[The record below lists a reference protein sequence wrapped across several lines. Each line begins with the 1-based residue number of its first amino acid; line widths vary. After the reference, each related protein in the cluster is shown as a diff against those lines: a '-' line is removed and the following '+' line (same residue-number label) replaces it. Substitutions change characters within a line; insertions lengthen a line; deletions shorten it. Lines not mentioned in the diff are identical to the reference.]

1 MRHFVL
7 EVAKP
12 LLLFLKNMIDFTLTE
27 DQELIQK
34 TAREFAVEHLA
45 PGVMDRDENAEFPYE
60 QIKLMGELGFM
71 GMMVPE
77 EYSGAGM
84 DTLTYVIALE
94 EIAAVEAAASTIMSV
109 NNSLVCQLLA
119 DWGTNV
125 QKDQYLKT
133 LASGK
138 KLGAYSLSEHQSGS
152 DASNLR
158 THARRKTG
166 HYIINGTKN
175 WVTNGINSDVVVMFC
190 LTDKDLG
197 SKGISAFI
205 VDKGMAGFSTGK
217 KEDKLGIRASDTC
230 ELYFEDC
237 EVPVENR
244 IGEEGAG
251 FKIAMNTLGGGRI
264 GIAAQALGIA
274 RAALEAAVAYAG
286 ARKQFGKTI
295 GSFGAI
301 QNKLANTATEIDAAR
316 LLIWRAAKLKDRGK
330 PYVKESSMAKLYAS
344 TVAMKAATDC
354 VQIYGGYGYMRE
366 YGVERLMRDAKITQ
380 IYEGTSEIQ
389 QLIIG
394 RELMK

>member
-1 MRHFVL
+1 
-7 EVAKP
+7 
-12 LLLFLKNMIDFTLTE
+12 MIDFTLTE

-133 LASGK
+133 LASGI
-138 KLGAYSLSEHQSGS
+138 KLGAYSLSEPQSGS

-158 THARRKTG
+158 THARRKNG
-166 HYIINGTKN
+166 HYLINGTKN

-274 RAALEAAVAYAG
+274 RAALEAAVVYAG

-389 QLIIG
+389 QLVIG

>member
-1 MRHFVL
+1 
-7 EVAKP
+7 
-12 LLLFLKNMIDFTLTE
+12 MIDFTLTE

-94 EIAAVEAAASTIMSV
+94 EIAAVEAAVSTIMSV

-133 LASGK
+133 LASGI
-138 KLGAYSLSEHQSGS
+138 KLGAYSLSEPQSGS

-158 THARRKTG
+158 THARRKNG

-175 WVTNGINSDVVVMFC
+175 WVTNGINSDIVVMFC

-274 RAALEAAVAYAG
+274 RAALEAAVAYACT
-286 ARKQFGKTI
+286 RKQFGKTI

-389 QLIIG
+389 QLVIG